1 MERTGTSDERLL
13 QSLLLALLVH
23 VILLL
28 LMSSHFN
35 EKNLPEPR
43 QDATFASVML
53 AHVVHHPASVPET
66 VARPKPEPLPKPQP
80 VQPPPPPKPV
90 HGAAGLVKPTVQP
103 LRPKQ
108 KAQLHAEDKVGP
120 RTPDRVPA
128 IEKPKTGIARPHPP
142 KPRIDQKQADA
153 ELQDI
158 QQEAKQL
165 NAEAQQAAEEAAINR
180 MAAQVN
186 SKQESKELDV
196 YKLRIINAIRQ
207 HWIQPLCAQ
216 ADMFVVLKLQLLPDG
231 SVVSVQI
238 IQPNSCLNLS
248 VRNAIDEVDHLPVPQ
263 DIDLFEHYFRSLILR
278 FRPLDHN

>member
-1 MERTGTSDERLL
+1 MERTSARDERLL

-23 VILLL
+23 VLLL
-28 LMSSHFN
+28 LLLSSHFSAT
-35 EKNLPEPR
+35 KMPEPN
-43 QDATFASVML
+43 QNSAFASVML
-53 AHVVHHPASVPET
+53 AHVVHHAAPTPTPVPAPKPVPE
-66 VARPKPEPLPKPQP
+66 PKHT
-80 VQPPPPPKPV
+80 QPPPLPHPV
-90 HGAAGLVKPTVQP
+90 HGAAGMVKPTAQP
-103 LRPKQ
+103 LKPKQ
-108 KAQLHAEDKVGP
+108 KAQLHAEEQVGP

-128 IEKPKTGIARPHPP
+128 EKKPQTGIAKPHPP

-158 QQEAKQL
+158 QQEAQQL
-165 NAEAQQAAEEAAINR
+165 NAEAQQAAEEAAVNR
-180 MAAQVN
+180 MAAQAN
-186 SKQESKELDV
+186 NKQQSKELDT

-231 SVVSVQI
+231 SVVSVQML
-238 IQPNSCLNLS
+238 QPNSCLNLS

-263 DIDLFEHYFRSLILR
+263 DTDLFEHYFRSLTLR